1 MAPAEVAQHRSG
13 GRYFSRALKLTSSR
27 RSAII
32 LTLSEANDKVRG
44 VRDLPL
50 FPLPVVLFPGVP
62 LPLHIFEPRYR
73 QMLTDIR
80 VANNLFGLAYFDPAT
95 SENDVPPAGSV
106 GCVAEV
112 TETQTFPDGRSNILT
127 LRLIRYRIDS
137 YVERGDPYLVAQ
149 VTYFEDDEEDD
160 TSLAGTAKEVAETFT
175 RIAQAVRTINDER
188 ATLPDISDTEPQRLS
203 FLVAAAM
210 EIEADVKQELLE
222 LRSTS
227 ERLERLRGMLSIAV
241 KGYEERARIHELAKS
256 NGHGGRR
263 IELERVVTDR

>member
-1 MAPAEVAQHRSG
+1 M
-13 GRYFSRALKLTSSR
+13 
-27 RSAII
+27 
-32 LTLSEANDKVRG
+32 SEASDKVRG

-80 VANNLFGLAYFDPAT
+80 VGKNLFGLAYFDPT
-95 SENDVPPAGSV
+95 ISENEVPPAGHV

-127 LRLIRYRIDS
+127 LGVIRYRIDS
-137 YVERGDPYLVAQ
+137 YIERGDPYLVAN
-149 VTYFEDDEEDD
+149 VSYFEDEEEDENI
-160 TSLAGTAKEVAETFT
+160 LAASAKDVADTFT

-227 ERLERLRGMLSIAV
+227 ERLERLRGMLTIAV

-263 IELERVVTDR
+263 VELE

>member
-1 MAPAEVAQHRSG
+1 MG
-13 GRYFSRALKLTSSR
+13 
-27 RSAII
+27 
-32 LTLSEANDKVRG
+32 EATDKVRG
-44 VRDLPL
+44 QHQLPL

-73 QMLTDIR
+73 QMLADIR
-80 VANNLFGLAYFDPAT
+80 LEKNLFGLAYFDTT
-95 SENDVPPAGSV
+95 SAESEVPPPGHV

-112 TETQTFPDGRSNILT
+112 TEVQEFPDGRSNILT
-127 LRLIRYRIDS
+127 LGVIRYRIDS

-149 VTYFEDDEEDD
+149 VSYFEDDEEDEQM
-160 TSLAGTAKEVAETFT
+160 LAAPSREVAETFT

-210 EIEADVKQELLE
+210 EIDADIKQDLLE

-227 ERLERLRGMLSIAV
+227 ERLERLRAMLNIAV
-241 KGYEERARIHELAKS
+241 KGYEERARIHELAKG
-256 NGHGGRR
+256 NGHGGRK
-263 IELERVVTDR
+263 IELE

>member
-1 MAPAEVAQHRSG
+1 M
-13 GRYFSRALKLTSSR
+13 
-27 RSAII
+27 
-32 LTLSEANDKVRG
+32 SEASDKVRG
-44 VRDLPL
+44 LSNLPL

-73 QMLTDIR
+73 QMLIDIQLSD
-80 VANNLFGLAYFDPAT
+80 NMFGLAYFDPSL
-95 SENDVPPAGSV
+95 SENEVPPAGHV

-112 TETQTFPDGRSNILT
+112 TETQTFPDGRSTIMT
-127 LRLIRYRIDS
+127 LGVIRYRIES

-149 VTYFEDDEEDD
+149 VSYFEDEEEDE
-160 TSLAGTAKEVAETFT
+160 SRLTATAREVAETFT

-188 ATLPDISDTEPQRLS
+188 ATLPDITDTEPQRLS

-210 EIEADVKQELLE
+210 EIESDVKQELLE

-227 ERLERLRGMLSIAV
+227 ERLERLRTMLNIAV
-241 KGYEERARIHELAKS
+241 QGYEERARIHELAKS

-263 IELERVVTDR
+263 IELE